1 MKYKME
7 KLVDRFDSFETYVHT
22 LEERVAYLE
31 SIIMNMSTSSNKNY
45 EFDEIRTS
53 IVITEMHLAQVLQ
66 TSMEEQII
74 AIIVEEN
81 RKRPFIKMMKD
92 LCMFKNQWIRMDD
105 SDLILLIRTIEHK
118 LLLLHSQCPADPEKS
133 FDNTNIIYGLNLGRF
148 KKIKNKLIESI

>member
-1 MKYKME
+1 ME
-7 KLVDRFDSFETYVHT
+7 EMENRFNSLETYVHM
-22 LEERVAYLE
+22 LEERVVYLE
-31 SIIMNMSTSSNKNY
+31 SIIMNMSTSNKNY

-118 LLLLHSQCPADPEKS
+118 ILLLHSQCPADPEKS